1 MKKKSGRFGYE
12 SRAIAVIDT
21 WNEGEKSNF
30 EQVITHKLSYKFM
43 MKAYSRLI

>member
-30 EQVITHKLSYKFM
+30 NKSLLMSCHTSL
-43 MKAYSRLI
+43 